1 MPRMAGPFVSLMT
14 DFGFETAP
22 AVCRGV
28 IHTIC
33 PEARINDLTHA
44 VRKFA
49 VRDAAFMLQR
59 TVPYLPVGTHIAV
72 IDPGVGTV
80 RRPIVIRTARGD
92 LLVGPDNGLLIP
104 AAERLGGIAE
114 VRESTNRALFLEP
127 VSNTFHG
134 RDIFSAVGAHLA
146 AGVAFD
152 EVGPVLDPAQLVR
165 LSFPQAIARA
175 GGIDTAVL
183 LIDSFGNCRLAG
195 STEQFAAALGVL
207 DEGRLFR
214 VRTATTEAVIP
225 WVPSFG
231 HVDEGDPLLYED
243 ADYDGP
249 GLAVNQGSAA
259 ERFELELDA
268 PVVIEHA

>member
-33 PEARINDLTHA
+33 PEARISDLTHA

-49 VRDAAFMLQR
+49 VRDGAFLLQSAIA
-59 TVPYLPVGTHIAV
+59 YLPVGTHIAV
-72 IDPGVGTV
+72 VDPGVGTT
-80 RRPIVIRTARGD
+80 RRPIVIRAARGD

-104 AAERLGGIAE
+104 AAERLGGISE
-114 VRESTNRALFLEP
+114 VRESTNRALFLDR

-134 RDIFSAVGAHLA
+134 RDVFSAVGAHLA
-146 AGVAFD
+146 AGTPFSS
-152 EVGPVLDPAQLVR
+152 VGPLIEAAELERLPWPAPVQRNHGLETGVL
-165 LSFPQAIARA
+165 F
-175 GGIDTAVL
+175 
-183 LIDSFGNCRLAG
+183 IDSFGNCRLAG
-195 STEQFAAALGVL
+195 SIEEFTGALGPL
-207 DEGRLFR
+207 DDGRPFR
-214 VRTATTEAVIP
+214 VRTHAAEELVP

-231 HVDEGDPLLYED
+231 HVAEGQTLLYED

-259 ERFELELDA
+259 VRFGLVLDA
-268 PVVIEHA
+268 PVRIERA